1 MEVKLVPPLTNMVK
15 KLLIVFYPWQAFCVS
30 RIENIAIDS
39 TDSTERTA
47 FSLQHRRGRLCL
59 AYSEENEQVLH

>member
-39 TDSTERTA
+39 TERTA
-47 FSLQHRRGRLCL
+47 FSLQHRRGHLCL